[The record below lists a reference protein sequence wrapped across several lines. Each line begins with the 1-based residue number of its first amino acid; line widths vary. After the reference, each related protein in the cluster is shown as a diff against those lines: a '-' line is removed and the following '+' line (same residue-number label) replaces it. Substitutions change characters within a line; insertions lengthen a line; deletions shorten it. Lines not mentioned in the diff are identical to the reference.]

1 MYRKWVNHQIV
12 LMKNLIWIALFFLSA
27 CQVVTYTEYVI
38 DDGVA
43 KLIVG
48 NDATE
53 EMLEEIAQ
61 EFEEIR
67 GIELDYTG
75 SKFENDGRI
84 TYLKL
89 KVKTKGSTGGVE
101 SNYRATDR
109 RFGFIVDY
117 KAEGGA
123 MLKTGLMEE

>member
-1 MYRKWVNHQIV
+1 MLDSNEIITVFNRLMYRKWVNHQIV

-61 EFEEIR
+61 DFEEIR

-84 TYLKL
+84 TSSKKKNGKNL
-89 KVKTKGSTGGVE
+89 
-101 SNYRATDR
+101 
-109 RFGFIVDY
+109 
-117 KAEGGA
+117 
-123 MLKTGLMEE
+123 